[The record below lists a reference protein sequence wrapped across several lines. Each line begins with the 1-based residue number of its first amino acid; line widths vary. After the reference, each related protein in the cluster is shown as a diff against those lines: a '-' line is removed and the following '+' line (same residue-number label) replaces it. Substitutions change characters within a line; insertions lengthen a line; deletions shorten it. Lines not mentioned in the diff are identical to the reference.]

1 MRARIKENRQKLVS
15 IVETVVLSG
24 RQNIAFRGNRDDNK
38 SMSKLIGQHNILYLM
53 DWTCRSYVA
62 SDMMV
67 PAICMADL
75 KVQWQ
80 SSVLGIL
87 M

>member
-15 IVETVVLSG
+15 IVQTVVLSG

-38 SMSKLIGQHNILYLM
+38 SMSKLIGKHNILYLM

-62 SDMMV
+62 KNVAV
-67 PAICMADL
+67 PAICPAD
-75 KVQWQ
+75 V
-80 SSVLGIL
+80 
-87 M
+87 